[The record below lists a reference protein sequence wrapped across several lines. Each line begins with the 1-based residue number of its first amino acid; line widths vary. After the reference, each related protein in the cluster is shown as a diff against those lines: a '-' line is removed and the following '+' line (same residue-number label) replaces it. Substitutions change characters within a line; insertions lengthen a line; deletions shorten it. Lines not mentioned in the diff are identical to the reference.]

1 MTKLQLRRRAEHE
14 AEHGRRSS
22 ESAKAVRSV
31 LEKLLPIVPRQVVL
45 DSDHKPSYQTIGR
58 ALFGK
63 RFFGSQHD
71 ATQRRDERNPLFPIN
86 HTGARLRHFLSRMRR
101 RSWCVSKRR
110 SKLACHLD
118 ISMVWTNYARGITN
132 RTRTT
137 PAQALQVV
145 PKRYRIEEI
154 LSWRQDSCEGRAD

>member
-1 MTKLQLRRRAEHE
+1 MTKLQLRRRAERE
-14 AEHGRRSS
+14 AEHGRRPT

-31 LEKLLPIVPRQVVL
+31 LEKLLPIVPGPIVL

-58 ALFGK
+58 SLFGR

-71 ATQRRDERNPLFPIN
+71 AKQRRDEKNPLFPIN

-118 ISMVWTNYARGITN
+118 IAMVWTNYARGITN

-137 PAQALQVV
+137 PAQALHVA

-154 LSWRQDSCEGRAD
+154 LSWRLD